1 METIRTRIKAAI
13 QTNQQHFLEE
23 LTKIM
28 EVPSVKGQAE
38 VGAPFGKEPRR
49 ALETVL
55 ALAESYG
62 FQTEIVNDAVG
73 FAQYGNDPEYIGV
86 VGHLDVVPAGNGWD
100 FLPFSLSEQD
110 GRLFG
115 RGILDNKGPAFA
127 CLYGLKLLKEL
138 DIPLEKTVRVI
149 FGTDEESGSADLP
162 LYLAEEQPPI
172 FGFTPDCK
180 YPVVY
185 GERGIV
191 NIELITP
198 FSEADLSA
206 LGAIEGDQAKDHVPD
221 ELIVDLKNGQHVEV
235 IGKRA
240 PTNAP
245 ELGVNA
251 ITLLAEKLMNE
262 ASLAESLKKYFK
274 WVFDSLHEKHYGEGF
289 NLALADEDSGKLI
302 LTPYELRKTDKELVL
317 SIAIRY
323 PVTFQ
328 EEEIIERVH
337 AIVMAHTEVVIV
349 RSMKGT
355 NFPKDDPNVLAL
367 AEVYEKVTG
376 LDGTPVTTTGA
387 TYARTMPNIVAF
399 GPSFPGQKGIAH
411 NKNEYMDLND
421 LLLNLEIY
429 TLALYKLAAKK

>member
-1 METIRTRIKAAI
+1 METIRTRIKTAI

-49 ALETVL
+49 ALETTL

-62 FQTEIVNDAVG
+62 FQTETVNDAVG
-73 FAQYGNDPEYIGV
+73 FAQYGNDPEYIGI
-86 VGHLDVVPAGNGWD
+86 VGHLDVVPAGSGWD
-100 FLPFSLSEQD
+100 FPPFSLSEQD

-162 LYLAEEQPPI
+162 LYLAKEQPPI

-206 LGAIEGDQAKDHVPD
+206 LGSIEGDQAKDHVPD
-221 ELIVDLKNGQHVEV
+221 ELIVDLKNGQQVEV

-337 AIVMAHTEVVIV
+337 AIVLAHTEVVIV

>member
-1 METIRTRIKAAI
+1 METIRTRIQEAI
-13 QTNQQHFLEE
+13 KKNQHHFLND
-23 LTKIM
+23 LNTIM

-49 ALETVL
+49 ALEKTL
-55 ALAESYG
+55 TLAESYG
-62 FQTEIVNDAVG
+62 FKTRVVKDAVG
-73 FAQYGNDPEYIGV
+73 FAQYGNEQEYIGV
-86 VGHLDVVPAGNGWD
+86 VGHLDVVAAGKGWD
-100 FLPFSLSEQD
+100 FPPFHLSEKN

-115 RGILDNKGPAFA
+115 RGVLDNKGPAFA

-138 DIPLEKTVRVI
+138 DVPLEKTIRII

-162 LYLAEEQPPI
+162 YYLAEERPPT

-198 FSEADLSA
+198 FSETDLST
-206 LGAIEGDQAKDHVPD
+206 LGLIEGDQAKDHVPD
-221 ELIVDLKNGQHVEV
+221 ELTVELKSGKRIEV

-245 ELGVNA
+245 ELGENA

-262 ASLAESLKKYFK
+262 ASLAEPLKKYFK
-274 WVFDSLHEKHYGEGF
+274 WVFDSLHELHFGEGF

-302 LTPYELRKTDKELVL
+302 LTPYELHKKAEGISL

-328 EEEIIERVH
+328 EEEIIERVK
-337 AIVMAHTEVVIV
+337 AIVVENTEVVII

-355 NFPKDDPNVLAL
+355 NFPKDDPNILAL
-367 AEVYEKVTG
+367 ADVYEKVTG

-429 TLALYKLAAKK
+429 TLALYTLAAKK

>member
-1 METIRTRIKAAI
+1 METIRTRIKTAI

-49 ALETVL
+49 ALETTL

-62 FQTEIVNDAVG
+62 FQTKIVNDAVG

-86 VGHLDVVPAGNGWD
+86 VGHLDVVPAGSGWD
-100 FLPFSLSEQD
+100 FPPFALSEQD

-138 DIPLEKTVRVI
+138 DIQLEKTVRVI

-206 LGAIEGDQAKDHVPD
+206 LGSIEGDQAKDHVPD
-221 ELIVDLKNGQHVEV
+221 ELIVDLKDGQQVEV

-245 ELGVNA
+245 EMGENA

-274 WVFDSLHEKHYGEGF
+274 WVFDSLHDKHYGEGL

-302 LTPYELRKTDKELVL
+302 LTPYELCKTDKEMVL

-323 PVTFQ
+323 PVTFR

-337 AIVMAHTEVVIV
+337 AIVLEHTEVVIV

-367 AEVYEKVTG
+367 AEVYENVTG